1 MNDRSTREQLDG
13 FVDDLERSLDYDM
26 GETFDCDNILLG
38 GMGGSGVTSDF
49 VGDCCLTESRIPVIL
64 MKFPNVP
71 AWAGPRTLVVISS
84 YSGNTAETIEMY
96 EQARARGC
104 TIIAVTSGGAL
115 KGLSERDGGRLVLL
129 PRGMHPRHAIGFMI
143 GYTLAVVR
151 AAGGPDLSDRIRA
164 IVPGL
169 HGYRDTNAIPEG
181 CLARTIAEEL
191 IGHVPVICSDISMQ
205 SVAFRWKTQ
214 VNENSKY
221 VAFSEK
227 SPEFVTQC
235 MGSWVE
241 GAHDDYV
248 VIMLVGHEGGD
259 RLEVAA
265 DTLRSRGVH
274 VRTIRFGGGTV
285 LEDMFRAIVLGDYIS
300 MYMAELRGIDAAEV
314 RPVMQLKEL
323 LGQPAPDTDPSE

>member
-1 MNDRSTREQLDG
+1 MNDRSTRDQLDG
-13 FVDDLERSLDYDM
+13 FVDDLERSLDYSMD
-26 GETFDCDNILLG
+26 ETFDCDNILLG
-38 GMGGSGVTSDF
+38 GMGGSGVTSDL
-49 VGDCCLTESRIPVIL
+49 VGDCCLAESKIPVVL
-64 MKFPNVP
+64 VKFPNIP
-71 AWAGPRTLVVISS
+71 AWAGPRTLAIISS

-104 TIIAVTSGGAL
+104 TIIAVTSGGRL
-115 KGLSERDGGRLVLL
+115 KELAEADGGRLALL

-151 AAGGPDLSDRIRA
+151 AAGGPDMSDRIRG
-164 IVPGL
+164 IIPGL
-169 HGYRDTNAIPEG
+169 HGFRDTAAVPDD
-181 CLARTIAEEL
+181 CLARTIAAEL

-227 SPEFVTQC
+227 SPEFILQG
-235 MGSWVE
+235 MAPWVGE
-241 GAHDDYV
+241 GQDDYV
-248 VIMLVGHEGGD
+248 VVMLIGHEGGD
-259 RLEVAA
+259 RLEAA
-265 DTLRSRGVH
+265 AEILRSRGVH
-274 VRTIRFGGGTV
+274 VRTIRFGGDSV
-285 LEDMFRAIVLGDYIS
+285 IEDMFRAIVLGDYIS

-323 LGQPAPDTDPSE
+323 LGQPVPGKGPSE